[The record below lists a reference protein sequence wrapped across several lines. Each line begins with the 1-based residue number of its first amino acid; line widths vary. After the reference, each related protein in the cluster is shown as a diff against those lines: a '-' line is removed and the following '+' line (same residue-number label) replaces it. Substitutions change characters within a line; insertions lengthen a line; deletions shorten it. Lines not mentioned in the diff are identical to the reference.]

1 MNSLKIKG
9 SGLNSNFANSI
20 SDSSEDVKSS
30 RKFSLDWI
38 DFAEEQERERS
49 AVSELTELK
58 RINDELRAKIQ
69 HPGVKHIVSQLG
81 VQKVARYLKS
91 EYMSKL
97 NIHKLSGVLGEF
109 YSLLANG
116 DGISWDTV
124 QTHLENIAEM
134 ILGESK
140 YMNPDI
146 SDYAKDVLRELRSTK
161 ISLSEEQKAAVAEKY
176 GTYNNFRKKAM
187 GSLVTT
193 ENRPLCSSILHSAF
207 ILHFAFCTLHS
218 NCELH

>member
-20 SDSSEDVKSS
+20 SNSTEGVKSS

-58 RINDELRAKIQ
+58 KINDELRAKIQ

-81 VQKVARYLKS
+81 VQKVARHLKG
-91 EYMSKL
+91 EYMSKI
-97 NIHKLSGVLGEF
+97 NIHKLAGELGDF
-109 YSLLANG
+109 YTLIANG

-124 QTHLENIAEM
+124 QI
-134 ILGESK
+134 
-140 YMNPDI
+140 
-146 SDYAKDVLRELRSTK
+146 
-161 ISLSEEQKAAVAEKY
+161 QKTIGKFTSRRVFNLFTA
-176 GTYNNFRKKAM
+176 
-187 GSLVTT
+187 
-193 ENRPLCSSILHSAF
+193 
-207 ILHFAFCTLHS
+207 
-218 NCELH
+218 